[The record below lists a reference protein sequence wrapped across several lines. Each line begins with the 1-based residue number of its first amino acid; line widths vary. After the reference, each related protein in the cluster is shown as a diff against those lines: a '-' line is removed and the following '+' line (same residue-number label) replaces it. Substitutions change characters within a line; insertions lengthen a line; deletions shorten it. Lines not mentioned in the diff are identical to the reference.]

1 MTTDTEQLQSLDD
14 VLSGK
19 EPAAPVDTQQAD
31 DKQVDTGSQTD
42 DAKAAEAAKAGDDKA
57 KADAE
62 AANAQTTGAKKGEQE
77 PKEEWTKKAALDE
90 RQKRQKAE
98 ARAAELEAELNK
110 LKQPGSKPDFFAD
123 PDKAL
128 KDVGEQLEQKFQR
141 QLYEQ
146 RLEVSQEL
154 MREKYPDYDE
164 LESEF
169 VEMAN
174 NNPVLIREIAQASNP
189 ARYAYETAMKAR
201 EAASLKDVDKVRA
214 ELEQRLRAEIEEKVR
229 REIEEKA
236 KKDGEKRDAAGAPS
250 LAAARSKGS
259 INDQPDDSLD
269 NILSNRKKR

>member
-14 VLSGK
+14 VLSGA
-19 EPAAPVDTQQAD
+19 EPAAP
-31 DKQVDTGSQTD
+31 
-42 DAKAAEAAKAGDDKA
+42 AE
-57 KADAE
+57 
-62 AANAQTTGAKKGEQE
+62 AQTTDTPGDTPADAPKAEAPKEQAQAEAPPPSAEKGQQE

-110 LKQPGSKPDFFAD
+110 LKQPGGKPDFFAD

-128 KDVGEQLEQKFQR
+128 KEVGEQLEHKFQ
-141 QLYEQ
+141 QKLYEQ

-164 LESEF
+164 LETEF
-169 VEMAN
+169 VELAKE
-174 NNPVLIREIAQASNP
+174 NPVLIREIGQASNP
-189 ARYAYETAMKAR
+189 ARYAYETAKKAR

-214 ELEQRLRAEIEEKVR
+214 ELEQKLRGEIEEKVR
-229 REIEEKA
+229 REIEEKS

-250 LAAARSKGS
+250 LAAARAKGS
-259 INDQPDDSLD
+259 INDQPDESLD